1 MKIFNRFIIYPLQFI
16 IFLKIYFFFKLLSNK
31 TASNLGGKI
40 FKILGPLSKT
50 NLILINNLKNIYTK
64 DEKKISHIV
73 NKSWENLGR
82 TLAEFSHLEEI
93 TKKNN
98 KYITVK
104 GANHLNS
111 IAKKKEK
118 VIFIAIHQ
126 SNWEVLAPTLGSYG
140 IKLNSVYRHVNNNL
154 IDKFILNIRKK
165 VYKPSNSILSPKGK
179 KSAQDMMSS
188 IKKCFSIAL
197 LIDQKDSSGL
207 SVLLLG
213 KLAKTQTGFL
223 KLSNK
228 FNLKIYPIENKRIS
242 DIKFEMTV
250 HNPVILTKNKE
261 FDEKTAMH
269 QIHKIIEKWIQNQPE
284 NWLWQHKRW
293 G

>member
-40 FKILGPLSKT
+40 FRILGPLSKT

-98 KYITVK
+98 KYIAVK

-154 IDKFILNIRKK
+154 IDKFIINIRKK

-179 KSAQDMMSS
+179 QSAQDMLSS
-188 IKKCFSIAL
+188 IKKGFSIAL
-197 LIDQKDSSGL
+197 LIDQKDSAGDI
-207 SVLLLG
+207 V
-213 KLAKTQTGFL
+213 KLFDISTKTQTGFL
-223 KLSNK
+223 KIARK
-228 FNLKIYPIENKRIS
+228 YNLKLIPVKNTRYNTNNFSICFYPPVEPFEKNIS
-242 DIKFEMTV
+242 DK
-250 HNPVILTKNKE
+250 
-261 FDEKTAMH
+261 DAMLS
-269 QIHKIIEKWIQNQPE
+269 IHKIIEKWILE
-284 NWLWQHKRW
+284 NPSQWFWQHNRFN
-293 G
+293 